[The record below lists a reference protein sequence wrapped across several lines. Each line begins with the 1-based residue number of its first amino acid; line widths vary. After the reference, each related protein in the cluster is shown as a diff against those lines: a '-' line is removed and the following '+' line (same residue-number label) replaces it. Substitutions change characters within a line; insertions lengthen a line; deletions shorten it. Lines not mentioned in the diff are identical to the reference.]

1 MGIAGLAGGL
11 LASYKLAQHVAR
23 SFTRREFVANLI
35 KRLALP
41 APLRQ
46 QEELRHIGNLI
57 HTPTPRGIARLHDA
71 ETARTFIAR
80 TLNVAARQPNQR
92 FHLGN
97 LPAVCH
103 FVAHSLPSFLPAN
116 LFNV

>member
-11 LASYKLAQHVAR
+11 LASHEPAQHVAR
-23 SFTRREFVANLI
+23 SFARREFVANLI

-57 HTPTPRGIARLHDA
+57 HAPTHVVLRGF
-71 ETARTFIAR
+71 TM
-80 TLNVAARQPNQR
+80 PSP
-92 FHLGN
+92 
-97 LPAVCH
+97 PA
-103 FVAHSLPSFLPAN
+103 PS
-116 LFNV
+116 